1 MCKYCGWESERWGY
15 VITSAGRT
23 HDIDR
28 TDICPRCNRITKDE
42 VLEDEHRES
51 DKPMQKDL
59 EEE

>member
-1 MCKYCGWESERWGY
+1 VCKYCGWESEEWGY

-28 TDICPRCNRITKDE
+28 TDICPRCNRVTKDE
-42 VLEDEHRES
+42 VPDNEHRES
-51 DKPMQKDL
+51 DQSVPENT